1 MATSQQINDFI
12 ASVLGNKKSQQE
24 QAAEINAAA
33 QRANVSR
40 EQIAQATGYDLDTV
54 KQFLGPNIIGQKT
67 RETPYQMYDKASD
80 TYRYVDAGTF
90 ENWLN
95 DIPLTPPNPV
105 PGAPVY
111 NGPVMQRPMNPDLD
125 PNAAVYQSYIQNPQ
139 TVFAAPEVNTQLA
152 ANNEGPPIG
161 DMGIYD
167 EATHNRFLLDS
178 YLASIGGE
186 GGLQDLQ
193 MNQFAK
199 PMGPGAYMSEFD
211 ALLQNP
217 DYAPFINEYLSQATT
232 FRPGGENQFFE
243 RAVIGTPEARQSLAE
258 FIRLRREQLERGSG
272 GGG

>member
-1 MATSQQINDFI
+1 MTTSQEINDFI

-33 QRANVSR
+33 QKANVSR
-40 EQIAQATGYDLDTV
+40 DQIAQATGYDLDTV
-54 KQFLGPNIIGQKT
+54 KQFLGPNIIGQKSAA
-67 RETPYQMYDKASD
+67 TPYQIYDKASD
-80 TYRYVDAGTF
+80 TYSYTDAPGYERF
-90 ENWLN
+90 QQG
-95 DIPLTPPNPV
+95 IPLTPTQRV
-105 PGAPVY
+105 AGSPVY
-111 NGPVMQRPMNPDLD
+111 YGPAMQQPMNPDL
-125 PNAAVYQSYIQNPQ
+125 NASAAAYQSYTQGPQ

-167 EATHNRFLLDS
+167 EATHNKFLLDS

-211 ALLQNP
+211 ALLQKP

-243 RAVIGTPEARQSLAE
+243 RAVIGPPEARKSLAD
-258 FIRLRREQLERGSG
+258 FIRLRREQLEQG
-272 GGG
+272 GGGGG